1 MMPWI
6 QVYSNLPGHKKLYA
20 LSKALGIKRK
30 YETVGIIVSLW
41 LWAAKNAPDG
51 DITDFPVE
59 ALEDAVPGFRGL
71 PKLYTALLDTGW
83 LDQTEDGRIIFHD
96 WEEYAGLLMDA
107 LDNQKKKTRERVRKY
122 RAGKSGKRNG
132 KNHPKEEADVCN
144 VTGNATETLSNAPTR
159 PDQTKP
165 DHITTTLREKRAA
178 DYYRETVT
186 GMLSER
192 SAQELDQFVEAM
204 GDTVCIRAMEMAMDN
219 GKTSWSY
226 IRAILSNWQSAGVHS
241 VQDVESM
248 ESRRAAQRSGE
259 DSTAAPGGATAE
271 DLAANEQLKRFLKEL
286 KEGV

>member
-83 LDQTEDGRIIFHD
+83 LDQTEDGRIVFHD

-132 KNHPKEEADVCN
+132 NNPSKEEADVCN
-144 VTGNATETLSNAPTR
+144 VTGNVTETLSNAPTR
-159 PDQTKP
+159 PDQTRPYNNDVKRKARRRLLP
-165 DHITTTLREKRAA
+165 GNRYRHAFGALRAGAGSVRRGYGGYGLHPCHGDGHGQWEDKLEL
-178 DYYRETVT
+178 YSSHTV
-186 GMLSER
+186 
-192 SAQELDQFVEAM
+192 
-204 GDTVCIRAMEMAMDN
+204 
-219 GKTSWSY
+219 
-226 IRAILSNWQSAGVHS
+226 
-241 VQDVESM
+241 
-248 ESRRAAQRSGE
+248 
-259 DSTAAPGGATAE
+259 
-271 DLAANEQLKRFLKEL
+271 
-286 KEGV
+286 